1 MKRLLRSTQEL
12 RETVHLAFSQR
23 NDVCRS
29 GLSLEAYESLQTSL
43 EEPPAKTR
51 RGRKGTTG
59 SSKSKSRRESA
70 SSEDMVRAFLSSPWI
85 TGFMDVDS
93 YERSNGEGKG
103 TFSVPEMASNGQ
115 KWRNRT
121 ASTAGFDAVEALAKE
136 SDEIISET
144 NRCFD
149 KPFERYLDE
158 QRAWA
163 ETDAVRDLE
172 YEGK

>member
-1 MKRLLRSTQEL
+1 M
-12 RETVHLAFSQR
+12 
-23 NDVCRS
+23 
-29 GLSLEAYESLQTSL
+29 QTSL
-43 EEPPAKTR
+43 EEMSAKTR
-51 RGRKGTTG
+51 RGRKSTAG

-70 SSEDMVRAFLSSPWI
+70 PSEDMVRAFLSSPWI

-93 YERSNGEGKG
+93 YDRSNGGDKG

-115 KWRNRT
+115 RWRNRT

-136 SDEIISET
+136 SDEIISEM
-144 NRCFD
+144 NRCMD
-149 KPFERYLDE
+149 KKFERYLDE